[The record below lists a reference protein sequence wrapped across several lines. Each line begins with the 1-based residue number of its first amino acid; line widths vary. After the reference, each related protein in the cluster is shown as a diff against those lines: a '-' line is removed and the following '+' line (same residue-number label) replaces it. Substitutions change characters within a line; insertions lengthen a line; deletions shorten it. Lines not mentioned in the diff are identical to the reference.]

1 VLLLIKIKFM
11 KTTFLAFLVFMIT
24 ASMHAQ
30 DISFG
35 AKAGANF
42 ASISGDLTDN
52 IDGRTSFNVGAVAS
66 IGVSEKFSIQPEL
79 VYSAQGGTANIEGQ
93 DFTIKL
99 DYINVPVLADFN
111 IVKGLSIQAGPQIGF
126 NITSEVDTDGEGSS
140 EIETESI
147 EFSLAA
153 GAQYRLDQGLFFQAR
168 YGLGITDT
176 SDILSRKN
184 NVFSL
189 SIGYFFN

>member
-1 VLLLIKIKFM
+1 M
-11 KTTFLAFLVFMIT
+11 KTTFLAFLAFMIT
-24 ASMHAQ
+24 YNIKAQ

-42 ASISGDLTDN
+42 ASISGDLTED
-52 IDGRTSFNVGAVAS
+52 IDGRTSFNAGVVAN
-66 IGVSEKFSIQPEL
+66 IGISEKFSIQPEL
-79 VYSAQGGTANIEGQ
+79 VYSAQGGTANIEGE

-126 NITSEVDTDGEGSS
+126 NITSEVDADGGESS
-140 EIETESI
+140 EIESENI

-153 GAQYRLDQGLFFQAR
+153 GAQYKLDQGLFFQAR

-176 SDILSRKN
+176 SDFLSRKN

>member
-1 VLLLIKIKFM
+1 M

-24 ASMHAQ
+24 SSINAQ

-66 IGVSEKFSIQPEL
+66 IGISKKFSIQPEL
-79 VYSAQGGTANIEGQ
+79 VYSAQGGTASIEGQ

-126 NITSEVDTDGEGSS
+126 NITSEVDTDGGESS

-176 SDILSRKN
+176 SDILTRKN

>member
-1 VLLLIKIKFM
+1 MKI
-11 KTTFLAFLVFMIT
+11 TFLAVMAFMIT
-24 ASMHAQ
+24 AGINAQ

-42 ASISGDLTDN
+42 ASISGDLTEN
-52 IDGRTSFNVGAVAS
+52 IDGRTSFNLGVVANLG
-66 IGVSEKFSIQPEL
+66 ISEKFSIQPEL
-79 VYSAQGGTANIEGQ
+79 VYSAQGGTASIEGE

-126 NITSEVDTDGEGSS
+126 NITSEVDTDGEASS
-140 EIETESI
+140 EIESESI

-153 GAQYRLDQGLFFQAR
+153 GAQYILDQGLFFQAR
-168 YGLGITDT
+168 YGLGITNT
-176 SDILSRKN
+176 SDILTRKN

-189 SIGYFFN
+189 SVGYFFN